1 IETINEGS
9 VGPAQPD
16 RTFDH
21 SFEYHFEIERR
32 AADDLEN
39 FGGRGLLLPRLGKF
53 AGKGADLRL
62 QIGKGRSLWR
72 VVVPGLRRAGV
83 LRFRWLT
90 AHSPTPSHLALP
102 LCRRPQPTTSW
113 GSL

>member
-1 IETINEGS
+1 MDRPAFERGAGSSTLPAGANWFLRKPLLELLGSVERCRHPQQLAIETINERS

-21 SFEYHFEIERR
+21 SFEYHLEIERR

-53 AGKGADLRL
+53 AGESCDLG
-62 QIGKGRSLWR
+62 IFG
-72 VVVPGLRRAGV
+72 
-83 LRFRWLT
+83 
-90 AHSPTPSHLALP
+90 
-102 LCRRPQPTTSW
+102 
-113 GSL
+113 